1 MKSVPK
7 VGTSGEVTFTVGH
20 EHTIEFAGDG
30 MPPVL
35 STPNLIQILERTARQ
50 SLLPFLEEGER
61 SVGAEVEIRH
71 LAPAPIGSQVTVLAR
86 VIRAEGR
93 EIIFHIE
100 ARDAREVLAR
110 GAHKRH
116 VIRVDRF
123 AKRVQEKA
131 G

>member
-7 VGTSGEVTFTVGH
+7 VGTSGETDFAVTS

-35 STPNLIQILERTARQ
+35 STPILIQILERTARQ
-50 SLLPFLEEGER
+50 SLLPYLEDGER
-61 SVGAEVEIRH
+61 SVGVEVEIRH
-71 LAPAPIGSQVTVLAR
+71 LAPAPIGSHVTAVAR

-93 EIIFHIE
+93 EIIFHVE
-100 ARDAREVLAR
+100 ARDAHEVLAR

-116 VIRVDRF
+116 IIRVDRF
-123 AKRVQEKA
+123 AKRVQEK
-131 G
+131 GG